1 MTTPPREMTRPAP
14 GRRDTRQRRAVLGA
28 LERATGF
35 ASAQAIHARLRAAGT
50 PVGMATVYRVLRDLA
65 DTGQVDVVRDDAGE
79 QQFRR
84 CTPGHHHHL
93 VCVACGRAVE
103 VESVAV
109 ERWAEEMG
117 RANGF
122 TDVHHDVELFGTC
135 SRCAGA

>member
-1 MTTPPREMTRPAP
+1 MLATLDAAP
-14 GRRDTRQRRAVLGA
+14 
-28 LERATGF
+28 GF
-35 ASAQAIHARLRAAGT
+35 ASAQAIHARLRASGT

-79 QQFRR
+79 QQYRR

-103 VESVAV
+103 VESATV
-109 ERWAEEMG
+109 ERWADEVG

-122 TDVHHDVELFGTC
+122 TGVHHDVEIFGTC
-135 SRCAGA
+135 PRCAAG